1 MTSSGLGVGVHTHP
15 HPHGHSDASSHEH
28 SHTHPTEASG
38 HRHTAYGGPVVLDV
52 GGDVGALVLVTDE
65 SMVGAEI
72 HISPYGEPDT
82 GRHVAVHPRTLGGRT
97 VHAAVYADLVA
108 GLYQLWSAD
117 GTPAMTVTVAGGAVT
132 ESRWTLPAA

>member
-15 HPHGHSDASSHEH
+15 HPHEHSHEH
-28 SHTHPTEASG
+28 PHPETPVG

-72 HISPYGEPDT
+72 HISPYGEPDA
-82 GRHVAVHPRTLGGRT
+82 GRHVAVHPRTFGGRT
-97 VHAAVYADLVA
+97 IHAAVYSDLIA
-108 GLYQLWSAD
+108 GRYQLWALD
-117 GTPAMTVTVAGGAVT
+117 GTPAMTVTIAGGAVT
-132 ESRWTLPAA
+132 ESRWS